1 MLVKNV
7 KNLDSL
13 AQCRN
18 LDEKQGVMKPLVD
31 IISLIP
37 ELSFEDLFLLR
48 EKISVE
54 TLKQRQEIRE
64 SLVKK
69 VDCCPHCGGA
79 KFIKW
84 GHYKGENRYFCSG
97 CSRTFTATTGTPLH
111 WLKKPDAFLDYA
123 TVMFSD
129 GFNSVQ
135 TQAERVGISPTT
147 AFEWRHRALISLG
160 REAPV
165 FKGVTEMD
173 DVWFRYSQK
182 GRKGLKYSRKRGRS
196 SHQGDN
202 NFVSKLLVTKQR
214 DAELDISFVKIG
226 RLSAQDISAKLGG
239 KFEKTATIISDKHPS
254 IQKFAID
261 EGIEYQSFK
270 ASEHSK
276 NQTIHVQTVNQIA
289 GSLHTGLNR
298 VLRGVSS
305 KYLQNYATWFSITE
319 KYKSSKEK
327 VKNIIIDCISNIKA
341 WDMNTNIEKL
351 YEQFLQKHSV
361 RTYRCPTQKMRKSQ
375 NWNFENAKS
384 GAFL

>member
-1 MLVKNV
+1 MP
-7 KNLDSL
+7 
-13 AQCRN
+13 
-18 LDEKQGVMKPLVD
+18 KQEVMKPLGD

-37 ELSFEDLFLLR
+37 ELSFEELFLLR
-48 EKISVE
+48 EKISE
-54 TLKQRQEIRE
+54 ATLKQRQEIRD
-64 SLVKK
+64 SLVRN
-69 VDCCPHCGGA
+69 VESCPHCGSK

-84 GHYKGENRYFCSG
+84 GHYKGENRYRCSE
-97 CSRTFTATTGTPLH
+97 CRRSFTATTGTPLH

-129 GFNSVQ
+129 GFNAVQ
-135 TQAERVGISPTT
+135 TQAKRVGISPTT
-147 AFEWRHRALISLG
+147 AFEWRHRALIALG

-196 SHQGDN
+196 SHKGDN
-202 NFVSKLLVTKQR
+202 NFVSKLLITKER

-239 KFEKTATIISDKHPS
+239 KFEKTAVIVSDKHPS
-254 IQKFAID
+254 IQKFAQD

-270 ASEHSK
+270 ASEHAK
-276 NQTIHVQTVNQIA
+276 NQTIHLQTVNQIA
-289 GSLHTGLNR
+289 GKLDTGLNR

-305 KYLQNYATWFSITE
+305 KYLQNYATWLSVSE

-327 VKNIIIDCISNIKA
+327 VKKIITDCISNIKA

-351 YEQFLQKHSV
+351 YEKFIRNHSV
-361 RTYRCPTQKMRKSQ
+361 RTYRCPTQKMWKSQ